1 MATTLDQ
8 VRARIVELQKKM
20 EVLQYEQR
28 QHEQTARDKYAERL
42 AVKEEVGQLTTTAE
56 SMAQLAATQSATQAA
71 QQAQRHAETQAAAV
85 QKELQGLQDSKAK
98 LDKLTAELEQRLAAL
113 PAVPPADKT
122 AEAPAA

>member
-8 VRARIVELQKKM
+8 VRARIAEHQQKMK
-20 EVLQYEQR
+20 VLEFEQK

-42 AVKEEVGQLTTTAE
+42 ALKDEVGQLTTTAE

-98 LDKLTAELEQRLAAL
+98 LDKLTAELEQRLASL
-113 PAVPPADKT
+113 PAARPV
-122 AEAPAA
+122 EAPAA